1 MLTLVVILLLSYL
14 CGSLAFSLWAGLLL
28 RGVDLR
34 TVGSG
39 NLGATNV
46 LRALGWKAAV
56 PVLLLDVAKG
66 VLPVAVIAHLRLDHH
81 PLPFGMTPFWIS
93 LLAGVAAIA
102 GHMWTPFARF
112 HGGKGVATAT
122 GVFAA
127 VAPFPTL
134 CSFLLFGLVTALSRF
149 VSLGSIVAALALL
162 PLLVFLHPRQAP
174 LLPLLV
180 IAVPL
185 VSLIVWKHRVNI
197 VRLRAG
203 TESKLGGAPCQ
214 DRL

>member
-14 CGSLAFSLWAGLLL
+14 SGSLAFSLWAGRVL

-56 PVLLLDVAKG
+56 PVLLLDVLKG
-66 VLPVAVIAHLRLDHH
+66 ALPVVLIAQLRLGPG
-81 PLPFGMTPFWIS
+81 PLPFGITQFWLS
-93 LLAGVAAIA
+93 MLAGVAAIA
-102 GHMWTPFARF
+102 GHLWTPFARF
-112 HGGKGVATAT
+112 RGGKGVATAT

-127 VAPFPTL
+127 VAPWPTL
-134 CSFLLFGLVTALSRF
+134 VCFVLFGVVTGLTRI

-174 LLPLLV
+174 LVPLLI

-185 VSLIVWKHRVNI
+185 VSLIVWKHRANI

-203 TESKLGGAPCQ
+203 TEARIGATPRQ
-214 DRL
+214 ESR